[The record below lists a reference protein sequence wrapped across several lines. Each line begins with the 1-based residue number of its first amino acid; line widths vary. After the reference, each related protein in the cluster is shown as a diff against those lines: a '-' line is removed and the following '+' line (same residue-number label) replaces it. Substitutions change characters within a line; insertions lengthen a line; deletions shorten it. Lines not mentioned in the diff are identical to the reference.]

1 MQPTRVVVYS
11 LAFKRQVV
19 DEVESGR
26 FTLGSASVHYGIN
39 GSMTVRRWV
48 RTFGK
53 NHLLPKVVRVESVDE
68 GDLILQLRK
77 QVQQLQNA
85 LGQTQA
91 TSLLNAE
98 YLKLACAELG
108 QDVES
113 FKKKSDG
120 SPSTA

>member
-1 MQPTRVVVYS
+1 MQPPRVMVYS

-26 FTLGSASVHYGIN
+26 FTIGSASLHYGIN
-39 GSMTVRRWV
+39 GAMTVRRWV
-48 RTFGK
+48 RSFGK
-53 NHLLPKVVRVESVDE
+53 NHLLPKVVRVETVDE

-91 TSLLNAE
+91 TSLLTAE
-98 YLKLACAELG
+98 YLELACEQLG
-108 QDVES
+108 QDVDAL
-113 FKKKSDG
+113 KKKSDG
-120 SPSTA
+120 SPSVA